1 MPAIIRADYK
11 ALRALHD
18 QFADQRDRSRQVHDQ
33 IEAQLTALKRG
44 RWQTEAAADFYRS
57 MDSEVME
64 AVKRLIH
71 ALDHASDLMLAIIQV
86 MQRAEQ
92 DAAAGLPTG
101 LDGAPSLMESAVGY
115 LGAQFDQASGWLAQ
129 TYSNAANWTSQQV
142 QNLQTWILNN
152 NETFKTIDNVMG
164 LIPAEGLL
172 LLGPKGA
179 IAYGVFLGVQTG
191 VKYLANFDQNPGLVR
206 GLGVA
211 AIDTGIGAGINAFG
225 GRYAKAAGFIG
236 RLGRGAELYDIVGKV
251 NNGLQIG
258 GRYLPGMAGGLLD
271 STNLSQPVMDALND
285 AAQRLSSGIAA
296 LDIGKVTYGA
306 SELIFDAVTVRGFSN
321 IDSAAVFAEQNG
333 FPQFRQINQALGIT
347 PQQNDFGRDLG
358 DLGGTVVNMGSGM
371 VNIVEG
377 SVDTLLVGSAANM
390 AQQVSESV
398 WLSDG
403 AKAAFQERVDA
414 FSTYILENNLLLQ
427 PHNPMLRMT
436 TGGLNP

>member
-11 ALRALHD
+11 ALRSLHD
-18 QFADQRDRSRQVHDQ
+18 QFADQRDQSRQVHDR

-64 AVKRLIH
+64 AVKRLIG

-92 DAAAGLPTG
+92 DAAAVLPTG
-101 LDGAPSLMESAVGY
+101 LDSAPSLMDSAVSWLQGQ
-115 LGAQFDQASGWLAQ
+115 LNSAAAWSSAQLQA
-129 TYSNAANWTSQQV
+129 
-142 QNLQTWILNN
+142 LQGWILNN
-152 NETFKTIDNVMG
+152 KETFETIDNVMG

-179 IAYGVFLGVQTG
+179 IAYAGFLGVKMG

-211 AIDTGIGAGINAFG
+211 AIDTGIGAGIDAFG
-225 GRYAKAAGFIG
+225 RRYAKAAGFIG
-236 RLGRGAELYDIVGKV
+236 RLGRGAEFYDTVGKV
-251 NNGLQIG
+251 NDALQIG
-258 GRYLPGMAGGLLD
+258 GRYLPGMASGLMD
-271 STNLSQPVMDALND
+271 STNLSQPVKDALND
-285 AAQRLSSGIAA
+285 AAQRLSSGIEA
-296 LDIGKVTYGA
+296 LDIGELTYGA
-306 SELIFDAVTVRGFSN
+306 SELIFDAATERGFSN
-321 IDSAAVFAEQNG
+321 LDRAAVFAEQNG
-333 FPQFRQINQALGIT
+333 FPGFRQINQVLGIT

-358 DLGGTVVNMGSGM
+358 NLGGTVVNMGGG
-371 VNIVEG
+371 VINIVEG
-377 SVDTLLVGSAANM
+377 GIDALLVGSAANM
-390 AQQVSESV
+390 AQQVNQNA

-414 FSTYILENNLLLQ
+414 FSTYIYENNLLLQ